1 MVGVPRWAGALMSCL
16 QDDAGGREWYELAF
30 GRCYLDVYAR
40 RDGEA
45 AAREAA
51 FAADALGLDTGMR
64 VLDLCCG
71 AGHHVAALRAR
82 GIACVGVDLSRE
94 LLALACPRGP
104 AARCDMR
111 GVPHAGPFDAVVT
124 FFTTIGY
131 FDDEGN
137 AATASEIARLLA
149 PGARFLVDYLNP
161 ARVRSSLVPESVR
174 EVNGRTIKETRSIEG
189 TPRRV
194 LKRVEIA
201 AGRGCPAEEYTE
213 SVRLYEPG
221 ELAALLGG
229 AGLEIDSVHGD
240 FDGSACTDSSPR
252 MIIVGH
258 KAGGT
263 PHVPWR
269 GGREVFRQIR
279 AGGDRNFAYLFG
291 EDDEAAAVDPIAP
304 SRVLEAAK
312 EAGVTIKYIV
322 NTHGHHDHTEGN
334 AELKTATGAE
344 IIAHAA
350 AGTHKDIAV
359 TGGERFRLGEKE
371 FEILATPGH
380 TTDSI
385 CVLWDGRLMSG
396 DTLFVGKVGGTGF
409 GADARAEYAS
419 LHEVIG
425 KLPDETEVWPG
436 HDYGTEPSS
445 TVGHEKAT
453 NPFLLRP
460 DLDSFVDLK
469 RNWAEYKRKHGIK

>member
-1 MVGVPRWAGALMSCL
+1 VSSRRNDTCGP
-16 QDDAGGREWYELAF
+16 EWFELAF
-30 GRCYLDVYAR
+30 RACYLDVYAR
-40 RDGEA
+40 RDGDA

-51 FAADALGLDTGMR
+51 FAAEALGLGTGMR

-71 AGHHVAALRAR
+71 AGHHVAALRAS

-104 AARCDMR
+104 VARCDMR

-149 PGARFLVDYLNP
+149 TGGRFLVDYLNP
-161 ARVRSSLVPESVR
+161 ARVRSSLVPESLR

-194 LKRVEIA
+194 LKRVEIS
-201 AGRGCPAEEYTE
+201 GTDDCKPREYTE

-221 ELAALLGG
+221 EMAALLGG

-263 PHVPWR
+263 PGARWR

-291 EDDEAAAVDPIAP
+291 NGGEAAAVDPVAP
-304 SRVLEAAK
+304 SRVLGAAR
-312 EAGVTIKYIV
+312 EAGVTIRYIV
-322 NTHGHHDHTEGN
+322 NTHGHHDHTAGN
-334 AELKTATGAE
+334 AELRAATGAE
-344 IIAHAA
+344 IIAHEA
-350 AGTHKDIAV
+350 AGTQKDIAV
-359 TGGERFRLGEKE
+359 TGGERFKVGDTE

-380 TTDSI
+380 TPDSI

-460 DLDSFVDLK
+460 DFDSFVDLK
-469 RNWAEYKRKHGIK
+469 RNWAEYKREHGIR

>member
-1 MVGVPRWAGALMSCL
+1 MSHL
-16 QDDAGGREWYELAF
+16 QDDARGAKWYELAF
-30 GRCYLDVYAR
+30 GACYLDVYAR

-51 FAADALGLDTGMR
+51 FAAEALGLGAGMR

-71 AGHHVAALRAR
+71 AGHHVAALRES

-94 LLALACPRGP
+94 LLALACPLGP
-104 AARCDMR
+104 VARCDMR
-111 GVPHAGPFDAVVT
+111 RVPHAGPFDAVVT

-131 FDDEGN
+131 FDDRGN

-149 PGARFLVDYLNP
+149 PGGRFLVDYLNP
-161 ARVRSSLVPESVR
+161 ARVRSSLVPESER
-174 EVNGRTIKETRSIEG
+174 EVNGRTIKETRSIDG
-189 TPRRV
+189 TPPRV

-201 AGRGCPAEEYTE
+201 AGGGCQAEEYTE

-221 ELAALLGG
+221 ELAAILGG
-229 AGLEIDSVHGD
+229 AGLEIDSVLGD

-263 PHVPWR
+263 PRVSWR
-269 GGREVFRQIR
+269 GGREVFRQIG

-291 EDDEAAAVDPIAP
+291 DGGEAAAVDPIAP

-322 NTHGHHDHTEGN
+322 NTHGHYDHTEGN
-334 AELKTATGAE
+334 AELKAATGAE
-344 IIAHAA
+344 VIAHEA
-350 AGTHKDIAV
+350 AGTQKDIAV
-359 TGGERFRLGEKE
+359 KGGERFRLGETE

-380 TTDSI
+380 TPDSL

-396 DTLFVGKVGGTGF
+396 DTLFIGKVGGTGF

-419 LHEVIG
+419 LHDVIG

-445 TVGHEKAT
+445 TISHEKAT

-460 DLDSFVDLK
+460 DFDSFVDLK
-469 RNWAEYKRKHGIK
+469 ANWAEYKREHGIK